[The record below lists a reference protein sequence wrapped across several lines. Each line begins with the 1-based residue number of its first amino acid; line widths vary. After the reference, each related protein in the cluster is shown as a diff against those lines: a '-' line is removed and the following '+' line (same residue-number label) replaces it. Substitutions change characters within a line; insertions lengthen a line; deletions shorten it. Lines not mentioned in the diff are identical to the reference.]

1 MSFFTF
7 LQPFLP
13 KNERRDTRIWKLR
26 RSGEFDV
33 SSYYCALQAATK
45 IHFPWKIIWG
55 VKAPRRISFFTWTA
69 ARGKI
74 LTCDNLM
81 RRGHVLARWCC
92 MCKNHWETGDHLLL
106 HCEVA
111 TALWCLVFSM
121 FGIQWVLPA
130 KVLDMLAG
138 WHNWFGRRSSAVW
151 NLAPLCVMWSL
162 WKERNRRI
170 VEDLEKPFSHL
181 QEQFSSLLFDCSRSW
196 GFTEASSLPDFL
208 VSLTAD

>member
-1 MSFFTF
+1 M
-7 LQPFLP
+7 
-13 KNERRDTRIWKLR
+13 IWKLR

-33 SSYYCALQAATK
+33 SSYYCALQASTR

-81 RRGHVLARWCC
+81 RRGHVLAGWCC

-138 WHNWFGRRSSAVW
+138 WHNWFGRRSSTVW

-170 VEDLEKPFSHL
+170 FEDLEKPFSHL
-181 QEQFSSLLFDCSRSW
+181 QEQFSGLLFDCSRSW
-196 GFTEASSLPDFL
+196 GFTEASSLPDFV
-208 VSLTAD
+208 VSFTAD